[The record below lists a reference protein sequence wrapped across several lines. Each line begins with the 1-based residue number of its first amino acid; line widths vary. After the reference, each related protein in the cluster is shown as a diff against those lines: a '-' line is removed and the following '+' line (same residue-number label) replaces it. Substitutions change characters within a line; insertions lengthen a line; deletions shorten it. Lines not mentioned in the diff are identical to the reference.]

1 MHLGPPI
8 TVASISLLCC
18 SHQSLRMVDRLFE
31 DIFEVLRLNPDG
43 KKFDKGIIIIICF
56 LRFYASKL
64 FSLILELLVVTRVE
78 AKSETCDMFMHLDVN
93 SEVYPIKEGEKFSM
107 ALTSTL
113 NLDGTPDSGYFT
125 PVIVTLIYYVLLCL
139 RFIPFV
145 SMCLV

>member
-1 MHLGPPI
+1 
-8 TVASISLLCC
+8 
-18 SHQSLRMVDRLFE
+18 MVDRLFE

-43 KKFDKGIIIIICF
+43 KKFDKGIIIICF

-64 FSLILELLVVTRVE
+64 FSLKLELLVVTRVE

-145 SMCLV
+145 SMYV